1 MPAGRTLN
9 LSDGATVVTHS
20 AGRPFQA
27 IPSSDH
33 RFFLNRSDSEQ
44 PTWCQPG
51 DDGEWLLIRSDEEAV
66 EGGEMESVPGG
77 SVLEKLLAQWADA
90 AVSHAVVRSI
100 DDPVGLV
107 AAVVGI
113 DGAWGFGSS
122 PVEALDDLRSVLIDW
137 AGLKLADGDDD
148 IPSMEGVHLAVDRC
162 PEGRRRSR
170 DNLN

>member
-1 MPAGRTLN
+1 MSAGRTLT

-20 AGRPFQA
+20 AGRPFHET
-27 IPSSDH
+27 PSSDH
-33 RFFLNRSDSEQ
+33 RVCLNWPDSE
-44 PTWCQPG
+44 PLRRWPS
-51 DDGEWLLIRSDEEAV
+51 DDREQLLIRSDEAAV
-66 EGGEMESVPGG
+66 EGGEAEPVPGG

-100 DDPVGLV
+100 DDPAGLV
-107 AAVVGI
+107 AAVAGI

-122 PVEALDDLRSVLIDW
+122 PEEALDDLKSVLIDW
-137 AGLKLADGDDD
+137 AALKLADGDDD